1 MRSSPTYTKGS
12 VTSADGTTIGYR
24 QLGAG
29 PAVILLHGG
38 VNAAQHM
45 MGLGLRLADAFP
57 VYLPDRRGRGMS
69 GPIGPDYSI
78 EREDEDLAALVQQT
92 GAECVFGPADG
103 GLFALH
109 AAIRLEHV
117 TKVAAYEPLL
127 FVGQEGI
134 EDYRRVFSTMQA
146 QLRAGHSA
154 DALIYSTQETATLA
168 ARRGQFP
175 AWIAAALRSI
185 PARPAARLCD
195 LLLRLEPTRDDHVA
209 WRDLLAALAPELDL
223 VKLSEGTLGD
233 YRHLTANVLLMYG
246 SVSDT
251 PFADTANALH
261 GVLPHSTVIR
271 LPGRNHDS
279 AQTYGKPDGIADVLR
294 LFFLM

>member
-45 MGLGLRLADAFP
+45 MGLGLRLTDAFT

-69 GPIGPDYSI
+69 GPIGPGYSI
-78 EREDEDLAALVQQT
+78 EREDEDLAALIQQT

-109 AAIRLEHV
+109 AAIKLEHV

-127 FVGQEGI
+127 FAGQEGI
-134 EDYRRVFSTMQA
+134 EDCRRVFSTMQA
-146 QLRAGHSA
+146 KLRAGHSG

-185 PARPAARLCD
+185 PARPAARLFD
-195 LLLRLEPTRDDHVA
+195 LLLRLQPTRDDHVA
-209 WRDLLAALAPELDL
+209 WRDLLPALVPELDL

-233 YRHLTANVLLMYG
+233 YRHLSAEVLLMYG
-246 SVSDT
+246 SKSD
-251 PFADTANALH
+251 PVFADTADALH
-261 GVLPHSTVIR
+261 GVLPRSTVIR

-294 LFFLM
+294 LFFSM